1 MGFRMS
7 LFAHHSEVDDW
18 LWPNFSPAEIAC
30 RGTGELLVNVAA
42 LDTLQAA
49 RDALGAPM
57 RLNSA
62 YRSPVH
68 NARVGGAPMS
78 RHKFAD
84 AFDIA
89 LAGHDR
95 DHLEAVC
102 RDVGFTGFGYYR
114 TFLHVDIWTPR
125 TWGARWGS

>member
-1 MGFRMS
+1 MT
-7 LFAHHSEVDDW
+7 LYAHHTDIDGW
-18 LWPNFSPAEIAC
+18 DWPNFSPAEVAC
-30 RGTGELLVNVAA
+30 RGTGELLVNVPA

-57 RLNSA
+57 RINSA
-62 YRSPVH
+62 YRSPLH

-89 LAGHDR
+89 LAGHEPDE
-95 DHLEAVC
+95 LEAAC
-102 RDVGFTGFGYYR
+102 LEAGFKGFGYYQ
-114 TFLHVDIWTPR
+114 TFLHVDIWNRR
-125 TWGARWGS
+125 TWGKRWDS